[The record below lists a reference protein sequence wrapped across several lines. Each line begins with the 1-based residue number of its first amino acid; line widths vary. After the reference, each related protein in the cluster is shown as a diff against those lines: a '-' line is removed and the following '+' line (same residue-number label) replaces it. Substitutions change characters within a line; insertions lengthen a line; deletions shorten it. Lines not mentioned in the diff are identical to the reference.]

1 MYNMILVPLD
11 SSKRA
16 EAILPHVVQMAQHY
30 NSEVVFMLVEEGPL
44 LLGRDE
50 VVDLSVYKQ
59 NLDKREKE
67 VQTYLNE
74 WEKEFSDKGIK
85 PEPS

>member
-1 MYNMILVPLD
+1 
-11 SSKRA
+11 
-16 EAILPHVVQMAQHY
+16 MAQHY
-30 NSEVVFMLVEEGPL
+30 NSGVVFMLVEEGPL
-44 LLGRDE
+44 LLDRDE
-50 VVDLSVYKQ
+50 VLDLSVYKQ

-67 VQTYLNE
+67 LQTYLNE

>member
-1 MYNMILVPLD
+1 MYNKILVPLD
-11 SSKRA
+11 GSKRA
-16 EAILPHVVQMAQHY
+16 EVILPHVEQLAKHY

-67 VQTYLNE
+67 MQ
-74 WEKEFSDKGIK
+74 K
-85 PEPS
+85 